1 MSAYGQ
7 FSSSG
12 ANDWVERL
20 RDAVCH
26 EPPAIDE
33 AVLEAAYEASDID
46 TPTMFAYFE
55 GRLTEAE
62 RRQVEAEVAASP
74 HAFRKLTRIG
84 AIVAQSQSIAAPLA
98 KTPATAEPRLTAS
111 RSVSPSAAA
120 ESALSNPSRVHRV
133 RLSQPRSSIGN
144 SLPRSEDCLRIS
156 PDSPC
161 EFFRSL
167 EKNRDQLRIFHH
179 AAPVGTLV
187 AIRLFELHHDAKT
200 ASAFPPQ
207 FAVLRRGSEA
217 TSTTTL
223 TIPLSFKRGEVTLE
237 LQEIP
242 LSELSAQDASGLLN
256 SYEKAAIEDPVSVTP
271 LHEPRSPWQ
280 IWADEVLKV
289 PSPQVDP
296 AVREVAE
303 LIAAS

>member
-1 MSAYGQ
+1 MSGYGQ
-7 FSSSG
+7 IPSPG

-26 EPPAIDE
+26 EPPPIDE
-33 AVLEAAYEASDID
+33 AVLDAAYEACEID

-55 GRLTEAE
+55 GRLGEE
-62 RRQVEAEVAASP
+62 QRREVEAEVAVSP
-74 HAFRKLTRIG
+74 HALRKMTRIG
-84 AIVAQSQSIAAPLA
+84 AIVAQSHRVSVPLPAPA
-98 KTPATAEPRLTAS
+98 NAS
-111 RSVSPSAAA
+111 QADSPSQK
-120 ESALSNPSRVHRV
+120 PPTVHRV

-187 AIRLFELHHDAKT
+187 EIRLIELHADLQT
-200 ASAFPPQ
+200 PTTLPPQ
-207 FAVLRRGSEA
+207 FAVLRRGSESM
-217 TSTTTL
+217 TTTTL
-223 TIPLSFKRGEVTLE
+223 TIPLSFKRGELDLE
-237 LQEIP
+237 LEEVP
-242 LSELSAQDASGLLN
+242 LARLSAQDANTLLN

-271 LHEPRSPWQ
+271 LHEPRSAWQ
-280 IWADEVLKV
+280 AWADTVLER
-289 PSPQVDP
+289 SPEEVDP